1 MALLLDTHAFL
12 WLLEGNPNLSAA
24 ALAALVDPANDV
36 FLSVASVW
44 EIAIKVSNQKMTLKE
59 PLDVLLSKWAV
70 AFDIELLPITEKHAL
85 EVLTLPHHHRDP
97 FDRIMIAQA
106 MTEAM
111 TIVTADTRFAAY
123 GVPVIW

>member
-12 WLLEGNPNLSAA
+12 WLLEGSPNLSSA

-44 EIAIKVSNQKMTLKE
+44 EPAIKVGNQKMTLKE
-59 PLDVLLSKWAV
+59 PLDVLLSKWAT
-70 AFDIELLPITEKHAL
+70 AFAIDLLPITEKHAL
-85 EVLTLPHHHRDP
+85 EVLRMPYHHRDP

-106 MTEAM
+106 LTEGM
-111 TIVTADTRFAAY
+111 TIVTADTRFAPY
-123 GVPVIW
+123 GVPIIW